1 MPSSAPRTSCY
12 SEDVRWLIVF
22 KHLMGKTHAKIRRDL
37 SVVDEHGH
45 EWIPGPCG
53 RTIDRILERFKETG
67 DVKTHMGKRAAP
79 PQNAIFGV
87 QNQLT
92 LIEVLLDSP
101 GDMLSEIR
109 DKFAAKTGVRPHIS
123 TICRA
128 IKDVGFTLKKA
139 RAAPPRQATPR
150 PSPADVARVARAA
163 NTLVPRR

>member
-79 PQNAIFGV
+79 PQNAALVSARGECDGICSSLV
-87 QNQLT
+87 
-92 LIEVLLDSP
+92 
-101 GDMLSEIR
+101 
-109 DKFAAKTGVRPHIS
+109 IS
-123 TICRA
+123 CA
-128 IKDVGFTLKKA
+128 VDAQEGG
-139 RAAPPRQATPR
+139 
-150 PSPADVARVARAA
+150 ARVDFLR
-163 NTLVPRR
+163 